1 MHNTVMI
8 RIVLY
13 VFSTIY
19 KLFSIIIVLH
29 VHNTY
34 ISIYYNY
41 RFQLYLITTA
51 HALSQ

>member
-19 KLFSIIIVLH
+19 SLFSIIIVLH
-29 VHNTY
+29 VDNTY
-34 ISIYYNY
+34 ISIIIIVFNS
-41 RFQLYLITTA
+41 I
-51 HALSQ
+51 